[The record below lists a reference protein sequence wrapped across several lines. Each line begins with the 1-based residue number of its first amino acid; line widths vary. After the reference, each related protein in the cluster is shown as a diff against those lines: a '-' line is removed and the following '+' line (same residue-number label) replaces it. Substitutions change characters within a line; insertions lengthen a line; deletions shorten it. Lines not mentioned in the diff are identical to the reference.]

1 MNEVLMP
8 CEGSGCRCHGTHF
21 GWLCSMCGEIVP
33 IDQDGVALPHDRL
46 DILTMLDRGAFG

>member
-1 MNEVLMP
+1 MP